1 MKNRLHYS
9 RALESMTP
17 TCENCIHTIR
27 DKSMGDMVVC
37 IPHLKTMPANNSTV
51 CELHALRTRTT

>member
-1 MKNRLHYS
+1 MS
-9 RALESMTP
+9 ESMVP

-51 CELHALRTRTT
+51 CELHALRTRST